1 MTHGYSAR
9 SRTTPVL
16 ASFKTNG
23 HVPVFSRPTPSRD
36 LHIYIYYNI
45 HIYTHTIYIYTC
57 TSRPTPQVQPPQLPQ
72 PAAPFFFP
80 PRLTRST
87 GGLTLFF
94 FFNLAGTRTTTRST
108 GRFTSRS
115 RNWIK
120 RVWRLLKVSIP
131 RPLLSI
137 RFIFFN
143 FFNFF

>member
-1 MTHGYSAR
+1 MGIRHAPAQRPS
-9 SRTTPVL
+9 SP
-16 ASFKTNG
+16 ASKPTAMSPSFQG
-23 HVPVFSRPTPSRD
+23 RPPPETC
-36 LHIYIYYNI
+36 IYIYIIIY
-45 HIYTHTIYIYTC
+45 IYTHTLYIYIYMHFPSDT
-57 TSRPTPQVQPPQLPQ
+57 TSPATATPSTGSTL
-72 PAAPFFFP
+72 FFP
-80 PRLTRST
+80 SKINPQH
-87 GGLTLFF
+87 GGVDPVF